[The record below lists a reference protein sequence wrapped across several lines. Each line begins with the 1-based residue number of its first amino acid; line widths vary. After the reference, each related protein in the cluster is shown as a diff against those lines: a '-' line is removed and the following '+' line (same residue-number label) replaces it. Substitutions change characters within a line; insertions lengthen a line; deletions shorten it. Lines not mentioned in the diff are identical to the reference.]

1 MSSDEDQLIIAEI
14 GPPDPPPQ
22 REPRARAPARRTRRS
37 TGESVDL
44 GSDKLYFKI
53 GEVAQIV
60 GVPAYVLRYWE
71 TEFKILKPQKSR
83 AQQRVYRRRDVE
95 TLLKIKHL
103 LYAKKFTIAGAR
115 QQLRM
120 ATDEVEMAPPASN
133 YLATQSLSAVRE
145 ALDDLIACVAAEPDH
160 GSVAA
165 DPAAYIR
172 AMGGAR
178 AMVDQAAAT
187 GAAQPLLE
195 RPGREAI

>member
-1 MSSDEDQLIIAEI
+1 MTSDDDQLLIAEI
-14 GPPDPPPQ
+14 GPPDPPPA
-22 REPRARAPARRTRRS
+22 REPRPRPARRPRS
-37 TGESVDL
+37 AGSGVDL

-71 TEFKILKPQKSR
+71 TEFKVLKPQKSR

-115 QQLRM
+115 QQLRLGS
-120 ATDEVEMAPPASN
+120 DEVEMAPPASS
-133 YLATQSLSAVRE
+133 YLATQSLASVRD
-145 ALDDLIACVAAEPDH
+145 ALDDLVACVAAEPDQ
-160 GSVAA
+160 GSIAA

-172 AMGGAR
+172 SMGGAR
-178 AMVDQAAAT
+178 ALLEQAAVP
-187 GAAQPLLE
+187 QPLLE
-195 RPGREAI
+195 RPPREAL

>member
-1 MSSDEDQLIIAEI
+1 MTSDDDQLLIAEI
-14 GPPDPPPQ
+14 GPPDPPPA
-22 REPRARAPARRTRRS
+22 REPRPRPARRPRS
-37 TGESVDL
+37 PSPGVDL

-71 TEFKILKPQKSR
+71 TEFKVLKPQKSR

-115 QQLRM
+115 QQLRLGS
-120 ATDEVEMAPPASN
+120 DEVEMAPPASS
-133 YLATQSLSAVRE
+133 YLATQSLASVRD
-145 ALDDLIACVAAEPDH
+145 ALDDLVACVAAEPDQ
-160 GSVAA
+160 GSIAA

-172 AMGGAR
+172 SMGGAR
-178 AMVDQAAAT
+178 ALLEQAAVP
-187 GAAQPLLE
+187 QPLLE
-195 RPGREAI
+195 RPPREAL